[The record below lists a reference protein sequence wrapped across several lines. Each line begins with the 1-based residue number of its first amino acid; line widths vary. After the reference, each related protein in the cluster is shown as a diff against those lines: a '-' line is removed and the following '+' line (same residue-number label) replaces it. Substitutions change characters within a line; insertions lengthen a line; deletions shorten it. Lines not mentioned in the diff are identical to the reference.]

1 MTAKNFP
8 AEKNPP
14 PAALSGA
21 FSVFEGRLSER
32 LGIPRKVIS
41 LLRQEVLEKDTD
53 WRLIDKEIRLTEAAV
68 LKLAQAFGRLK
79 NPAPA
84 ATPPSDASLP
94 EKAAVIEA
102 VKRPPAFTQESRPS
116 LELEV
121 LRICPTNPKILFA
134 LAPGRAEFVTVRVQ
148 SSAFYR
154 PKMKLKA
161 RLISGGLYVRVG
173 RDPRF
178 AGEKV

>member
-14 PAALSGA
+14 PAGEGS
-21 FSVFEGRLSER
+21 FSVFEGSLPAR

-41 LLRQEVLEKDTD
+41 LLRQEVLEKDAD
-53 WRLIDKEIRLTEAAV
+53 WRLIDKEIRLTEASV

-79 NPAPA
+79 NAAPA
-84 ATPPSDASLP
+84 ATPPSKPSLP
-94 EKAAVIEA
+94 EEHAVIEA
-102 VKRPPAFTQESRPS
+102 VARPAPITQESHPS
-116 LELEV
+116 TELEV
-121 LRICPTNPKILFA
+121 LRLCPTNPKILFA
-134 LAPGRAEFVTVRVQ
+134 LAPGREGFVTVRVQ

-154 PKMKLKA
+154 PKMRLRA
-161 RLISGGLYVRVG
+161 RLVSGGLYVRAG

-178 AGEKV
+178 PGEKV